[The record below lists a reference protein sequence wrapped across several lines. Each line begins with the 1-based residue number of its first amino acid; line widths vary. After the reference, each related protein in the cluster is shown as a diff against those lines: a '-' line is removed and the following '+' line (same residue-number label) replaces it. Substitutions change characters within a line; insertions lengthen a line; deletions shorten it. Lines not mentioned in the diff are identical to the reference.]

1 MKSRAIC
8 YLDATLDAKVAAAGA
23 KKGWSKSS
31 VIEAALKYF
40 FSSAIE
46 HERDALIIKR
56 LDEMNRRLARM
67 ERDQQSLMELC
78 DLGMRYQIAYGPRLS
93 PAALN
98 QAVAETTPAFEFYR
112 SQLER
117 RLAPGRKLLGEAL
130 ADAIF
135 SEDDFAKP
143 KAAQAETLPG
153 TAR

>member
-1 MKSRAIC
+1 
-8 YLDATLDAKVAAAGA
+8 
-23 KKGWSKSS
+23 
-31 VIEAALKYF
+31 
-40 FSSAIE
+40 
-46 HERDALIIKR
+46 
-56 LDEMNRRLARM
+56 M

-93 PAALN
+93 PAAMN
-98 QAVAETTPAFEFYR
+98 QAVAETTHAFEFYR

-135 SEDDFAKP
+135 SEDDFATS

>member
-8 YLDATLDAKVAAAGA
+8 YLDATLDAKISAAGA

-46 HERDALIIKR
+46 HERDALLIKR
-56 LDEMNRRLARM
+56 LDDMNRRLARM

-78 DLGMRYQIAYGPRLS
+78 DLAMRYQIAYGPRLS
-93 PAALN
+93 PAAMN

-143 KAAQAETLPG
+143 KSAQTEVVPG
-153 TAR
+153 TSR

>member
-8 YLDATLDAKVAAAGA
+8 YLDATLDAKVSAAGA

-46 HERDALIIKR
+46 HERDGLIIKR
-56 LDEMNRRLARM
+56 LDDMNRRLARM
-67 ERDQQSLMELC
+67 ERDSQALMELC
-78 DLGMRYQIAYGPRLS
+78 DLGVRYQIAFGPRLD
-93 PAALN
+93 AA
-98 QAVAETTPAFEFYR
+98 AVKSVFKETVPAFENYR
-112 SQLER
+112 VQLER

-135 SEDDFAKP
+135 NEDDFI
-143 KAAQAETLPG
+143 KAPVRAEEKT
-153 TAR
+153 

>member
-8 YLDATLDAKVAAAGA
+8 YLDATLDAKVSAAGA

-46 HERDALIIKR
+46 HERDGLLIKR
-56 LDEMNRRLARM
+56 LDDLNRRLARM

-78 DLGMRYQIAYGPRLS
+78 DLGVRYQLAFGPRLS
-93 PAALN
+93 PGAVK
-98 QAVAETTPAFEFYR
+98 QAFTETQPAFEYYR
-112 SQLER
+112 NQLER

-130 ADAIF
+130 AEAIF
-135 SEDDFAKP
+135 NEDDFI
-143 KAAQAETLPG
+143 KAPVREEVKS
-153 TAR
+153 